1 MVPHPDSLLGKFLKV
16 VEQGRRAS
24 VLAFMMEHFHMSQD
38 LAMDAIVMDN
48 QPLLNHT
55 SFIPSSVQERLR
67 AWVESLERP
76 MQVAMT
82 PEELVSHID
91 NYIQTIDKTKPVPG
105 PFMLGLDM
113 AVGEP
118 TPELEDRM
126 DNVGAIALQI
136 PVRVYKWYDALPQE
150 AKSLLADLK
159 QKPDGG
165 IMTMG
170 ERIMRAYGRRTGKSE
185 MMLKR
190 AAKMIDQGKEM
201 IRTSASFEPD
211 EARMV
216 RDPMK
221 LYQLLG
227 RSEDTDYKLDDVL
240 QSDIGPGKLSFNR
253 AKPTAKGGD
262 IMPFWVTQLPPHM
275 LEGVQG
281 PPERKRQ
288 VSFETTFDGWFADH
302 VRPHLVEGPV
312 DERLG
317 ESRHQDPTRLTPDMM
332 SLIDPQ
338 WNVEKKDMSSPSDIS
353 HLPEYLEKAGLRDVV
368 VLDDTVYLQGSVPV
382 GEMKV
387 KVVYTTPEGGRAQ
400 MTVRPQWPLGT
411 KAPSDDPRI
420 VRDADGVIVGV
431 KGPFSDAEVAEILKR
446 FDESQAAAKAND
458 TLGNST
464 SNITSAFGYPKE

>member
-1 MVPHPDSLLGKFLKV
+1 MIPHPDSLLGKFLKV
-16 VEQGRRAS
+16 VETGRRAS
-24 VLAFMMEHFHMSQD
+24 VLVFMMEHFNMSQE
-38 LAMDAIVMDN
+38 LAMDAMTVDTHPAMD
-48 QPLLNHT
+48 QSEYLPT
-55 SFIPSSVQERLR
+55 SVKDRLKTW
-67 AWVESLERP
+67 AEALERP
-76 MQVAMT
+76 IQVALT
-82 PEELVSHID
+82 KEELTAHID
-91 NYIQTIDKTKPVPG
+91 KYIESIDMFKPLMYPY
-105 PFMLGLDM
+105 MLGVDM

-118 TPELEDRM
+118 SPELESRM

-136 PVRVYKWYDALPQE
+136 PLRVYKWYDALPQE

-159 QKPDGG
+159 QKPDGR

-170 ERIMRAYGRRTGKSE
+170 ERIMQAYCRRTGKSE
-185 MMLKR
+185 MILKR

-216 RDPMK
+216 RDPLK

-227 RSEDTDYKLDDVL
+227 KSEGSDYKLDEVL

-288 VSFETTFDGWFADH
+288 VSFEYTFDGWFADH
-302 VRPHLVEGPV
+302 VRPHLVEGPM

-317 ESRHQDPTRLTPDMM
+317 ESRHQDPARLTPDMM
-332 SLIDPQ
+332 TLIDPQ
-338 WNVEKKDMSSPSDIS
+338 WNVEKKDVSSPSDIS
-353 HLPEYLEKAGLRDVV
+353 HLPGYLEKAGLRDVV

-387 KVVYTTPEGGRAQ
+387 KVIYTTPEGERAQ
-400 MTVRPQWPLGT
+400 LTAHPASPLNVN
-411 KAPSDDPRI
+411 APSEDPRI
-420 VRDADGVIVGV
+420 IRDADGTIVGV
-431 KGPFSDAEVAEILKR
+431 KGPFTDAEVAEIFKW
-446 FDESQAAAKAND
+446 FDESRAAAKAND